1 MNGDQLRPGTRDLDW
16 LLNDL
21 IDRVPDTTGAVLLSA
36 DGLLISSSRGLGKD
50 EGDHLAAVASAFH
63 SLAKG
68 AGAQFGGGA
77 ARQTI
82 VELDT
87 AYLIVTAAGHGACL
101 AVLANGNVDLGT
113 TAYEMN
119 LLVRQV
125 GTYLGAAPR
134 VAATSLSTASLPGG
148 YRLS

>member
-1 MNGDQLRPGTRDLDW
+1 VNGDQLKPGSRDLDW

-21 IDRVPDTTGAVLLSA
+21 IDRVPGTTGAVLLSS
-36 DGLLISSSRGLGKD
+36 DGLLISGSRGLGRD

-68 AGAQFGGGA
+68 AGAQFGGGQ

-87 AYLIVTAAGHGACL
+87 AYLIVTAAGQGACL
-101 AVLANGNVDLGT
+101 AVLATGDVDLGT

-134 VAATSLSTASLPGG
+134 VAAATLPGG

>member
-1 MNGDQLRPGTRDLDW
+1 MNGDLPRPGARDLDW
-16 LLNDL
+16 LLNEL
-21 IDRVPDTTGAVLLSA
+21 TDRVPGTTGAVLLSS
-36 DGLLISSSRGLGKD
+36 DGLLISGSRGLGKD
-50 EGDHLAAVASAFH
+50 ESDHLAAVASAFH

-68 AGAQFGGGA
+68 AGAQFGGGQ

-87 AYLIVTAAGHGACL
+87 AYLIVAAAGQGACL
-101 AVLANGNVDLGT
+101 AVLATSDVDLGA

-125 GTYLGAAPR
+125 GTYLSAAPR
-134 VAATSLSTASLPGG
+134 VAAVTLPGG